1 MPAPSKVSIFLP
13 FSVFNLPLSIFC
25 FHQKLMGY
33 RRRGS
38 LCSDGQNCL
47 YAEMLD
53 LEECKVGELEEK
65 MEKSVEELAAVKLA
79 HKKFVLEVRRIAETK
94 RHWKSALQVSFNL
107 SYYNRHSKWLRSFMG
122 L

>member
-1 MPAPSKVSIFLP
+1 
-13 FSVFNLPLSIFC
+13 
-25 FHQKLMGY
+25 
-33 RRRGS
+33 
-38 LCSDGQNCL
+38 
-47 YAEMLD
+47 MLD

-79 HKKFVLEVRRIAETK
+79 HKKFVLEVRRSAETK